1 MADVVVGID
10 VSKNKLD
17 VNLCGGGR
25 EKVKT
30 FDNSSAGWRHLDSWL
45 RDQKLRCA
53 LICLEA
59 TGRYSLGVALALHE
73 AGYVVSIVNPAQIRD
88 FARSKLGRN
97 KTDDIDA
104 ALIRE
109 YGEKFSPRP
118 WTPPTP
124 AMRRLREL
132 QTVRAGIVAS
142 LTEWKNRDGSGL
154 EDQAARVLTGE
165 TVRHL
170 ATQLEAVDKLIAETI
185 EGDTELRAKRDL
197 LLTINGVGEIL
208 ASIVLAELPGPEILR
223 SGSEVAAY
231 AGLNPAQHRSGSSI
245 NRPTRI
251 SRIGDAVL
259 RAALYMPALTAMRFN
274 PAVKALAMR
283 LKAQGRLAPKQIV
296 VAAMRKLLVLC
307 FGVLKSGMP
316 FIAQVAMP
324 EAPSKP

>member
-25 EKVKT
+25 EKVKA

-170 ATQLEAVDKLIAETI
+170 ATQLEAVDKVIAETI
-185 EGDTELRAKRDL
+185 EGDNELRAKRDL

-208 ASIVLAELPGPEILR
+208 ASIVLAELPGAGDLALGLR
-223 SGSEVAAY
+223 GCRLCRAEPRTTPFRKLHKPADADLAHWGCGIASGTLY
-231 AGLNPAQHRSGSSI
+231 ASVDR
-245 NRPTRI
+245 
-251 SRIGDAVL
+251 DAV
-259 RAALYMPALTAMRFN
+259 
-274 PAVKALAMR
+274 
-283 LKAQGRLAPKQIV
+283 QS
-296 VAAMRKLLVLC
+296 
-307 FGVLKSGMP
+307 SG
-316 FIAQVAMP
+316 
-324 EAPSKP
+324 